1 LPACVTSCLHM
12 QFYGTLCKKSFH
24 RISNF
29 EFDIFEH
36 KKTPAFPA
44 SAHHRPSI
52 LLFYL
57 CIFYG
62 LYFCSIYQSITS
74 KNSSMLL
81 VLWPSIS

>member
-24 RISNF
+24 RISKF

-52 LLFYL
+52 LLFYSNAVPPK
-57 CIFYG
+57 IPF
-62 LYFCSIYQSITS
+62 
-74 KNSSMLL
+74 M
-81 VLWPSIS
+81 